1 MRAGGSL
8 PLSIICIKGFL
19 NKNLSNNNYNYN
31 DKIQVA
37 KMNVGTDEKVSQN
50 QNLAKKLSIM
60 LKNAGG

>member
-1 MRAGGSL
+1 MT
-8 PLSIICIKGFL
+8 
-19 NKNLSNNNYNYN
+19 NYN

-50 QNLAKKLSIM
+50 QNLAKKLSII